1 MFHHDE
7 FPDKLVHI
15 SDASFFEALDPD
27 RHGLEEVRSAAD
39 SRRYDEAFGAWWR
52 HFLSRSHPVNP
63 FARSEEQLRSR
74 VVANRDLAD
83 TSSTG
88 GGGSS
93 DRSKSTSPVRSRS
106 TPGSATSPNTASITS
121 AGWIA

>member
-7 FPDKLVHI
+7 LPDKLVHI

-27 RHGLEEVRSAAD
+27 HLGLEEVRSDAA

-63 FARSEEQLRSR
+63 FARSVEQLRSR
-74 VVANRDLAD
+74 VAAD
-83 TSSTG
+83 PRHG
-88 GGGSS
+88 GHH
-93 DRSKSTSPVRSRS
+93 R
-106 TPGSATSPNTASITS
+106 
-121 AGWIA
+121 